1 MKKIVTLNEIWLND
15 EQQARLAAHGDLKLH
30 DDLPSSREALLDRL
44 AEANI
49 VLLSEVHLDSAALRA
64 ASHLEMIS
72 LWSAGFDTVDI
83 RAARELGITVCHAPG
98 CSATKIAEHTLATA
112 IYFIHKLGQA
122 DQHVRQGGFSW
133 EPFRTPELRGQTLGV
148 IGFGRSGARVAEYA
162 VALGCKVIAYT
173 RNPSPERAAQQ
184 GVLFV
189 DLETLLRESDVIS
202 VNIALTPE
210 TAGLI
215 GRTQFS
221 QMKRQPILINTA
233 RGQVLDQTALVEAL
247 QSGQVRA
254 AALDVL
260 RDEPPDI
267 DDPILQMDNVIL
279 SPRSGGSSIQTFE
292 CLSELCVQNIEAFLA
307 GRPQHVLT

>member
-1 MKKIVTLNEIWLND
+1 MKNIVTLNEVWLND
-15 EQQARLAAHGDLKLH
+15 EQQARLTAHGDLSLYN
-30 DDLPSSREALLDRL
+30 DLPSSREALLDRL
-44 AEANI
+44 AGANI
-49 VLLSEVHLDSAALRA
+49 VLLSEVHLDSAALKA
-64 ASHLEMIS
+64 ASDLEMIS

-83 RAARELGITVCHAPG
+83 LAARELGITVCHAPG
-98 CSATKIAEHTLATA
+98 CSAVKIAEHTLAAA

-133 EPFRTPELRGQTLGV
+133 EPFRTPELRGQTFGV

-162 VALGCKVIAYT
+162 AALGCKVIAYT

-247 QSGQVRA
+247 QSGQLRA

-267 DDPILQMDNVIL
+267 EDPILQMDNVIL
-279 SPRSGGSSIQTFE
+279 TPRSGGSSIQTFE

>member
-30 DDLPSSREALLDRL
+30 DNIPLNRKELLERL
-44 AEANI
+44 TEANI
-49 VLLSEVHLDSAALRA
+49 VLLSEVHLDSAALKA

-83 RAARELGITVCHAPG
+83 QAARELGITVCHAPG

-112 IYFIHKLGQA
+112 IYFIHKLNEA

-148 IGFGRSGARVAEYA
+148 IGFGRIGARVAEYA
-162 VALGCKVIAYT
+162 KALGCRVIAYT
-173 RNPSPERAAQQ
+173 RHPSPERAARLE
-184 GVLFV
+184 VSFV
-189 DLETLLRESDVIS
+189 DLDTLL
-202 VNIALTPE
+202 IALTAE

-215 GRTQFS
+215 GPRQFS
-221 QMKRQPILINTA
+221 QMKRRPILINTA
-233 RGQVLDQTALVEAL
+233 RGQILDQEALVEAL
-247 QSGQVRA
+247 QSGQIRA

-260 RDEPPDI
+260 RDEPPDREE
-267 DDPILQMDNVIL
+267 PLLKMDNVIL
-279 SPRSGGSSIQTFE
+279 TPRSGGSSIQTFE